1 MSAVTIDH
9 KELARLVWAQLDLD
23 EVKAA
28 VVALKGID
36 WNPFDEDAD
45 EYVGVFGEI
54 NHNFGLVF
62 DVAAQAAAVVQ
73 RIVVDGASLSDPQK
87 HRVVVQILDDLIR
100 LPFYAEPFDGPVL
113 DVLVKSAVKML
124 RAVNWGIELPPQIA
138 AKIEFREVG

>member
-1 MSAVTIDH
+1 MSAVSIDH
-9 KELARLVWAQLDLD
+9 KELARLVWNQLEL
-23 EVKAA
+23 EKVKAA
-28 VVALKGID
+28 VQALRGID

>member
-1 MSAVTIDH
+1 MSAAINY
-9 KELARLVWAQLDLD
+9 KELARLVWVQLELD
-23 EVKAA
+23 EVKAS

-45 EYVGVFGEI
+45 EYVGVFGEL
-54 NHNFGLVF
+54 NHNFSLVF
-62 DVAAQAAAVVQ
+62 DVAQKAAAVVQ

-87 HRVVVQILDDLIR
+87 HKVVVQVLDDLIR

-113 DVLVKSAVKML
+113 DVLVKSAVKLL
-124 RAVNWGIELPPQIA
+124 RAVNWGIELPATVA

>member
-1 MSAVTIDH
+1 MSAATFDH
-9 KELARLVWAQLDLD
+9 KQLARLVWDQLQLDEL
-23 EVKAA
+23 KAS

-54 NHNFGLVF
+54 NHNFSLIF
-62 DVAAQAAAVVQ
+62 DVAQKAAAVAQ

-87 HRVVVQILDDLIR
+87 HKVVVQVLDDLIR
-100 LPFYAEPFDGPVL
+100 LPFYAEPFDGPVI

-124 RAVNWGIELPPQIA
+124 RAVNWGIDLPPDVPA
-138 AKIEFREVG
+138 VVKFREVG